1 MIHLPELDQ
10 FTAKFAQCA
19 YEPLRVTFNLQP
31 NSRIVNYDPIHFD
44 GLLARAV
51 VEIATEGRLLADS
64 EDGYWIPLPF
74 KMLWQNEDG
83 FPLWAASV
91 LYPVGP
97 NVEDVYVRHKRNSE
111 GWLHNKPKL
120 QTRNGPWMERRLPT
134 PTLVCSTFGARC
146 IGNLEWVQKL
156 CNYFTH
162 IGKLRLGRVVN
173 ILVEPADYDEQ
184 DIMMSDGALL
194 KPVPAQADV
203 IPWLENPSLIGWTPP
218 FWKPSLFAMG
228 WRTGTKIDALLEP
241 DFWAGVPATA

>member
-10 FTAKFAQCA
+10 FTAQFAQCA
-19 YEPLRVTFNLQP
+19 YEPLRVTFNLRR

-64 EDGYWIPLPF
+64 EDGYWIPLPL
-74 KMLWQNEDG
+74 KMLWQNDAG

-91 LYPVGP
+91 LYPAAPHVD
-97 NVEDVYVRHKRNSE
+97 DVYVRHKRNPE

-134 PTLVCSTFGARC
+134 PVQVCNVYEARC

-156 CNYFTH
+156 CDYFTH
-162 IGKLRLGRVVN
+162 IGKLRLGRVIN
-173 ILVEPADYDEQ
+173 ILVDPADYGDE
-184 DIMMSDGALL
+184 DIFRSDGDLL
-194 KPVPAQADV
+194 KPLPAQAGL
-203 IPWLENPSLIGWTPP
+203 IQWQAAPSLVGWTPP
-218 FWKPSLFAMG
+218 FWKPSLFAPG
-228 WRTGTKIDALLEP
+228 WRAGTRLESILEL
-241 DFWAGVPATA
+241 DFFDSTPC